1 MIKGIIFDFNGTLF
15 QDGEY
20 HVQAWQKISEEITG
34 KAMSREEVEHLSHG
48 VCNEITINRLSNDTL
63 NKEEN
68 LAWSRKK
75 EALYREL
82 VQQDKDHAHL
92 VLGTEAWLDHC
103 KDKNVA
109 FTIASA
115 SIIENI
121 KFFFEFFQLKRWFS
135 INQII
140 YDDGCYENKILMFE
154 DALTKLGTCKE
165 ETLIFED
172 SDSGYRCAIEAGF
185 TKIIMIAD
193 HEDRRKL
200 IATWPHVLLAVSSF
214 EEVLAADLLT

>member
-20 HVQAWQKISEEITG
+20 HIQAWQKISEEITG

-48 VCNEITINRLSNDTL
+48 VCNEITINRLSNNTL
-63 NKEEN
+63 TKEEN

-75 EALYREL
+75 EALYRQM

-92 VLGTEAWLDHC
+92 VLGMEALLDHC
-103 KDKNVA
+103 KDKNMS

-121 KFFFEFFQLKRWFS
+121 EFFFAFFQLERWFS
-135 INQII
+135 MSQVI
-140 YDDGCYENKILMFE
+140 YDDGSYENKILMFE
-154 DALTKLGTCKE
+154 DALAKLGTHKE

-172 SDSGYRCAIEAGF
+172 SDSGYQCAIEAGF
-185 TKIIMIAD
+185 TKIIMVAD
-193 HEDRRKL
+193 DETRRKQ
-200 IATWPHVLLAVSSF
+200 IVTWPHVLLAVTSF
-214 EEVLAADLLT
+214 EEVLAADLLA